1 MIKRSLKYSI
11 LDPPEMVTVG
21 LKLHFTPPLFFSSSF
36 FLGGGG
42 FGQFEMIQY

>member
-21 LKLHFTPPLFFSSSF
+21 LKLHFTPPPPFFFLLLFF
-36 FLGGGG
+36 GGGVALASLK
-42 FGQFEMIQY
+42 